1 MILIAGVVGGVIV
14 SGLLGLALIVI
25 ALNSVEDFH

>member
-1 MILIAGVVGGVIV
+1 MVLIISVVSGVII

-25 ALNSVEDFH
+25 ALNSVEDFQ